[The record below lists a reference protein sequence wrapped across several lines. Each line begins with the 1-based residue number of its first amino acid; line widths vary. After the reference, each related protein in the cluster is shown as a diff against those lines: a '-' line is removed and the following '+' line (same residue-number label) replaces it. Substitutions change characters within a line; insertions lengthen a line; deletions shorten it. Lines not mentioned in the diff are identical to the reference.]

1 MVVNVASLPS
11 EEALAILLVVER
23 GRRRSAFV
31 VVTFPSR
38 EEEEEDEEEEDDET
52 VALKEERR
60 ATREEDN
67 DRDDAI
73 VIRGCCS
80 YLFNSL
86 CLSVSRAGKYSR
98 RVNVVASSVSIRE
111 HKKCLGFRC
120 ETLNSISLER
130 EFV

>member
-38 EEEEEDEEEEDDET
+38 EEEEEEEEDDDET

-73 VIRGCCS
+73 IIRGCCS

-86 CLSVSRAGKYSR
+86 CLSVSRAGKYFYDEYVVLR
-98 RVNVVASSVSIRE
+98 RAYLYE

-120 ETLNSISLER
+120 EALNSISLER